1 MPHKKKKRQ
10 TPEEIEAERR
20 QLMEQLA
27 EIAQRLGR
35 TPRKC
40 DVPEP
45 WIYKQK
51 LGRWPDICKMMGWP
65 RACAPQ
71 FQEQLRRENEEKR
84 NREMNER
91 GEER

>member
-1 MPHKKKKRQ
+1 MSPKKKKKP

-20 QLMEQLA
+20 QLMAQLA
-27 EIAQRLGR
+27 EIAEKLGR

-40 DVPEP
+40 DVPEH

-71 FQEQLRRENEEKR
+71 FQEQLRKEKEAAAQREREESSQ
-84 NREMNER
+84 NP
-91 GEER
+91 